1 MDITL
6 THIFSAVV
14 LLGIFAITLIFLLKS
29 KVAQLEANLK
39 QQSESSSNSLAKT
52 VKAIEEKLIH
62 KVEELNQ
69 QTVKNNVLQ
78 TNLVEELSKSTI
90 QQNDSLQGII
100 KATGD
105 KIEKVTHVLAKESN
119 GYLQEASEAI
129 KSLITSKVE
138 ALKKDQTTV
147 AFKNKQDNLSNIEQL
162 TSLINSVRVSNLVE
176 LTNELAK
183 HQELT
188 IETDEFLKQ
197 LGDCKVL
204 KLEDKHSGQV
214 TQIYYDDGIKRSSDT
229 FAGDVLKYQMFY
241 NASGKAEKGLE
252 LDTKGNVIFEYIYD
266 DAGEISKKIESLYD
280 ESGSKTGQEEK
291 SY

>member
-6 THIFSAVV
+6 THVFSAVV
-14 LLGIFAITLIFLLKS
+14 ILGLFAITLIFLLKN
-29 KVAQLEANLK
+29 KVTLLENDLK
-39 QQSESSSNSLAKT
+39 KQSESNSNSLANALKT
-52 VKAIEEKLIH
+52 IEEKLIN
-62 KVEELNQ
+62 KVAELNQ
-69 QTVKNNVLQ
+69 QTVKNNTQ
-78 TNLVEELSKSTI
+78 QINLVEELSKSTI
-90 QQNDSLQGII
+90 QQNDSLQSIV

-105 KIEKVTHVLAKESN
+105 NIEKGIQVLAKGSN
-119 GYLQEASEAI
+119 EYLQETLEAI
-129 KSLITSKVE
+129 KSLITSKIE
-138 ALKKDQTTV
+138 ALEKEQTTV
-147 AFKNKQDNLSNIEQL
+147 SFKNKQDNLSNIEQL
-162 TSLINSVRVSNLVE
+162 TSLINSLRINNLVE

-183 HQELT
+183 HQELAV
-188 IETDEFLKQ
+188 ETDEFIKK
-197 LGDCKVL
+197 LGDCKIL

-266 DAGEISKKIESLYD
+266 DAGEINKKIESLYD

>member
-14 LLGIFAITLIFLLKS
+14 LLGVFAITLIFLLKS

-39 QQSESSSNSLAKT
+39 QQSESNSSSLVKT
-52 VKAIEEKLIH
+52 VKVIEEKIILKI
-62 KVEELNQ
+62 EELSQ
-69 QTVKNNVLQ
+69 QAVKNNVQQ

-90 QQNDSLQGII
+90 QTSDSLQEII
-100 KATGD
+100 KATGA
-105 KIEKVTHVLAKESN
+105 KIEKGTHVLAKESN

-138 ALKKDQTTV
+138 ALEKDQTTV
-147 AFKNKQDNLSNIEQL
+147 AFKNKQENLSNIEQL
-162 TSLINSVRVSNLVE
+162 TSLINSLRVNNLIE

-188 IETDEFLKQ
+188 IETDEFVKQ

-214 TQIYYDDGIKRSSDT
+214 TQIYYDDGMKRSSDT
-229 FAGDVLKYQMFY
+229 FSGDVLKYQMFY
-241 NASGKAEKGLE
+241 NALGKAEKGLE
-252 LDTKGNVIFEYIYD
+252 LDTMGNVIFEYIYD
-266 DAGEISKKIESLYD
+266 DAGEISKKVEFLYD